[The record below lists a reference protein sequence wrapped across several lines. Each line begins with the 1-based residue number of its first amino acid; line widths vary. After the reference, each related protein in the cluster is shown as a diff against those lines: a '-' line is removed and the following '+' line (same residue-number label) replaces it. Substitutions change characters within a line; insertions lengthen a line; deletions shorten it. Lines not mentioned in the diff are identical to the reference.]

1 MSSMAS
7 LFYRFAGF
15 HSLLIGLLPFY
26 IPILLWQQG
35 YRLVEISLF
44 IAITGIGFVIAMSGW
59 EALYK
64 KAHWRTLLVASFVTE
79 LLLVSSLIAEQ
90 SMVILI
96 IAALLNGIYNCFYWI
111 TQRTMFSALTQQQA
125 QSNTGKHY
133 GNFQIIIVILLK
145 AGILIGGYLLAENLL
160 YWLLAISG
168 LLSVIAMFML
178 PNNREATELAITNNG
193 SELGWRRQVIFAL
206 DGVFLF
212 FESYFWVLTLY
223 FITDNNVMNLGFL
236 VVGLTIMLSLI
247 FWLIKNKIDGLNQ
260 YYVFYAAVLLYALS
274 WLFRGTINDQQEEY
288 VIFGSIMLIAF
299 LTSFFR
305 LSFNKL
311 FFDDAN
317 KKRPLDFILAK
328 SYLSQGG
335 MVVFFGVLALI
346 ITMVGETKTTLSLLY
361 WCVVPIALLYALYPL
376 SRQPSRH
383 VQS

>member
-44 IAITGIGFVIAMSGW
+44 IAITGIGFVIAMSCW

>member
-44 IAITGIGFVIAMSGW
+44 IAITGIGFVIAMSCW

-79 LLLVSSLIAEQ
+79 LLLVISLIAEQ